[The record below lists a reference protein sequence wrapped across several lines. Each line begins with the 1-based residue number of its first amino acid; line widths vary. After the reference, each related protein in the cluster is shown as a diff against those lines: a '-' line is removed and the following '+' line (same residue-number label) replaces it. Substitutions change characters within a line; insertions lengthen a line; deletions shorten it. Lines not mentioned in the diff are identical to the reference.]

1 MASYMLTEEESLPQ
15 NEQEMI
21 NYIEDAEQAKGVACD
36 ETFKL
41 LSKEQQEEVLK
52 EARKLRKNKKKKIKT
67 DNEQE
72 ETKEEEAEIVA
83 SNSE

>member
-1 MASYMLTEEESLPQ
+1 MLTEEESLPQ

-41 LSKEQQEEVLK
+41 LSKEQQEEVLR
-52 EARKLRKNKKKKIKT
+52 EARKLRKNKKKKKT
-67 DNEQE
+67 ETETGEDEQE
-72 ETKEEEAEIVA
+72 EAKEEEAEIVT
-83 SNSE
+83 SS